1 MVIQYL
7 LTQIGLEEGTNQF
20 LKEVQFI
27 MEKYRIDN
35 YKRLGMGYS
44 QHDVFYVH
52 SRALWAVWMPAG

>member
-27 MEKYRIDN
+27 MEKYHIDN

-52 SRALWAVWMPAG
+52 SRAL